1 MMHDKSN
8 TCDPVRDDLA
18 PLVDRDPEDLRA
30 HADHLASCDACRDL
44 KHEAAQAAERVADA
58 GADFVFPVDMATR
71 VLAAIDAEVDSAP
84 RAIPEVP
91 TPAPRAEAASKVREV
106 AEAKSK
112 TTAPKGDA
120 AAPAAGHATTRT
132 RWIWGVG
139 ALAAAAAVGGVVALG
154 SGLLSTDV
162 PGTAPIALPGT
173 TAPSGQL
180 AKVSR
185 ASTDGASGVEL
196 RAPGAS
202 SFAPIAIG
210 ASLPPGSVL
219 RTDAR
224 TRARV
229 NLSDGTVLVL
239 DQGTELSLDAS
250 VPRLVHLAS
259 GEIVA
264 DVAHLASG
272 PAAVFETPTGRVEV
286 LGTKFALSA
295 TQDLASV
302 RVTRGLVRVHGASGG
317 TADVPAGQEGM
328 MPKAG
333 TVRVAPVANL
343 ASTTAWSELGLQGET
358 VEAGPAGLGELRAR
372 RPGEREDRERP
383 LTLARHKV
391 SIRIAGNVARTEI
404 EEVFRND
411 GNDTLEG
418 VYRFPL
424 PPHGQI
430 ARLALDVDGRMEEG
444 AFVDRT
450 RAAKIWAGVIRA
462 ATPVQ
467 IRKPEDE
474 FIWVPGPWR
483 DPALLEWKRGGRFE
497 LRIFPIPA
505 HGERRVSLAYTETL
519 APMRDG
525 RRYVYPLP
533 RSGDASTR
541 VGRFEADVRV
551 AGADLSAPVVA
562 HGYEMRS
569 NREGDAMRMAFAQD
583 QFLPTGDIV
592 IDYALPNRD
601 AELRAWTY
609 VGTAAPQAVTGARPA
624 ARRAPGADEAVDT
637 AVREVSGDTR
647 PFVAFAIRPELP
659 GFTQSTPH
667 DYVLVVDASQSM
679 VGERYAR
686 AKRLASGI
694 VAEMDRR
701 DRFVVLACDAT
712 CRIMSDA
719 LASPSSVAAS
729 QVEAWLGSIRPAGA
743 SDVVGALSAAARA
756 LEGKRAEG
764 RSVQILYLGDGVAS
778 TGHRRVASLAAEAE
792 SLARTARVS
801 VTTVGIG
808 GDADAMALA
817 AIARSGGGQY
827 VPYVP
832 GERASTT
839 ALSVLETSYGV
850 SLTNAALELP
860 PGIVDVAPAKLPTIR
875 AGQEVIVVGRLA
887 SPEVQGEV
895 VLRGSVAGQ
904 PYVDRYPVSL
914 RPSSAE
920 GNAFVPQL
928 WAAGMI
934 ERLELEGRGED
945 RARIVAVSQ
954 VHGVL
959 SRHTSL
965 LVLESEAMFRAF
977 GVSRNH
983 PVAQWTGEGQA
994 EVSEANGTEAQA
1006 AGTRAGNLDSLA
1018 SLATGEVG
1026 GLGFAGADRGGGGA
1040 APMGGSMRR
1049 ARSEA
1054 DMDDAAGADEN
1065 EESRSAEREAPAD
1078 EPAADAR
1085 GDRFAAG
1092 PMPAP
1097 PPQLSQPAPVAANQ
1111 APAVGATSTR
1121 ATAPAKRPAGR
1132 AARPVGPGR
1141 WMRRVWIRVGQVQ
1154 GFGGTTAAE
1163 SQAVAEREAALR
1175 AQPESRDR
1183 HRDLLRALARS
1194 GQMARA
1200 LEIAEKWMG
1209 KDPLDTEAL
1218 TSLADVLGRSGQRD
1232 EALRFLSG
1240 VVDLDPDSKAL
1251 QERLAKAFERAG
1263 DADRACSHRIALAE
1277 ISANDPAAIG
1287 AAVRCERARAR
1298 FDGAQRLLSA
1308 AATSEI
1314 RARAD
1319 VAAGSVAPVSS
1330 ANGDI
1335 VADASWSGMA
1345 DLDLSIV
1352 TPQGTRISW
1361 MGGRTGVEA
1370 QAVRDT
1376 SRERLALR
1384 RATVGSYV
1392 IEVNRTRPG
1401 DTTPVVGRVA
1411 LSVLGQRRTF
1421 DFTMQGDHVAVGR
1434 AVVRRESRTETV
1446 FQ

>member
-1 MMHDKSN
+1 MNHDKSH

-18 PLVDRDPEDLRA
+18 PLVDRDPESMRA
-30 HADHLASCDACRDL
+30 HADHIASCDACRDL
-44 KHEAAQAAERVADA
+44 KYDAALAAERVADA
-58 GADFVFPVDMATR
+58 GADFVFPIDMATR
-71 VLAAIDAEVDSAP
+71 VLAAIDGAAAAQPQPAGEAPKPGP
-84 RAIPEVP
+84 RA
-91 TPAPRAEAASKVREV
+91 AEAAEEPRPSHVRAKA
-106 AEAKSK
+106 AEKP
-112 TTAPKGDA
+112 APEKPAAEKA
-120 AAPAAGHATTRT
+120 AAAGNATRRA
-132 RWIWGVG
+132 RWIWGMG
-139 ALAAAAAVGGVVALG
+139 ALAAAAAIGGVVALG
-154 SGLLSTDV
+154 SGLLSSDGGIGGPV
-162 PGTAPIALPGT
+162 APQPGT

-202 SFAPIAIG
+202 AFAPVAVG
-210 ASLPPGSVL
+210 ASLPPGSIV

-224 TRARV
+224 TRARL
-229 NLSDGTVLVL
+229 NLSDGTIVVL
-239 DQGTELSLDAS
+239 DQGTELALDAS

-264 DVAHLASG
+264 DVAHLAAG
-272 PAAVFETPTGRVEV
+272 PAAVFSTPTGRVEV

-295 TQDLASV
+295 TQELASV

-317 TADVPAGQEGM
+317 TADVPAGQEGT

-333 TVRVAPVANL
+333 AVSVAPAVNL
-343 ASTTAWSELGLQGET
+343 ASTTAWSELGIQGET
-358 VEAGPAGLGELRAR
+358 VEAGPSGLGELRAR

-430 ARLALDVDGRMEEG
+430 ARLALDVNGRMEEG

-551 AGADLSAPVVA
+551 AGADLTAPVVA

-609 VGTAAPQAVTGARPA
+609 VGTAAPQAVTPAA

-637 AVREVSGDTR
+637 AVREASGDAR
-647 PFVAFAIRPELP
+647 PFVAFAFRPELP

-667 DYVLVVDASQSM
+667 DYVLVIDSSQSM

-686 AKRLASGI
+686 ARRLASGI
-694 VAEMDRR
+694 VGEMDRR

-712 CRIMSDA
+712 CRMMSDA
-719 LASPSSVAAS
+719 PASPSAAAAG
-729 QVEAWLGSIRPAGA
+729 QVDAWLGGIRPAGA
-743 SDVVGALSAAARA
+743 SDVVATLQAAARA
-756 LEGKRAEG
+756 LDGKRAEG
-764 RSVQILYLGDGVAS
+764 RSVQVLYLGDGVAS
-778 TGHRRVASLAAEAE
+778 TGPRRVASLAAEAE
-792 SLARTARVS
+792 SLAQTARVA

-839 ALSVLETSYGV
+839 ALSVLETTYGV
-850 SLTNAALELP
+850 SLTNAVLEVP

-887 SPEVQGEV
+887 SPEVRGEV
-895 VLRGSVAGQ
+895 VLRGAVAGQ
-904 PYVDRYPVSL
+904 PYVDRYPVEL
-914 RPSSAE
+914 RPSTAE
-920 GNAFVPQL
+920 GNAFVPAL
-928 WAAGMI
+928 WAAGTI

-945 RARIVAVSQ
+945 RARIVALSQ

-977 GVSRNH
+977 GVSRNQ
-983 PVAQWTGEGQA
+983 PVAQWTGEGRT
-994 EVSEANGTEAQA
+994 EVSDVNGLEAQA
-1006 AGTRAGNLDSLA
+1006 QSATRSGNLE
-1018 SLATGEVG
+1018 SLATADVG
-1026 GLGFAGADRGGGGA
+1026 GLGFAGAGRGGGGA
-1040 APMGGSMRR
+1040 APMGGRMNR
-1049 ARSEA
+1049 ARSSA
-1054 DMDDAAGADEN
+1054 DLDEMAAGADE
-1065 EESRSAEREAPAD
+1065 EDRRAEEREAPAE
-1078 EPAADAR
+1078 EPSADAR

-1092 PMPAP
+1092 PMPR
-1097 PPQLSQPAPVAANQ
+1097 PQPSQPAPVANQ
-1111 APAVGATSTR
+1111 APMTQATS
-1121 ATAPAKRPAGR
+1121 APAKAPSRR

-1154 GFGGTTAAE
+1154 GFGGTSAAE

-1175 AQPESRDR
+1175 ERPESRDR
-1183 HRDLLRALARS
+1183 HRDLLRALARA
-1194 GQMARA
+1194 GQLPRA
-1200 LEIAEKWMG
+1200 FEIAEKWLG

-1218 TSLADVLGRSGQRD
+1218 TSLADVLGRTGQRD

-1240 VVDLDPDSKAL
+1240 VVDLDPDSKSL

-1298 FDGAQRLLSA
+1298 FDGAQRLLGA

-1314 RARAD
+1314 RTRAD
-1319 VAAGSVAPVSS
+1319 AAAGSAAPVPT

-1335 VADASWSGMA
+1335 VADATWSGMT
-1345 DLDLSIV
+1345 DLDLSII

-1392 IEVNRTRPG
+1392 IEVNRTRAG
-1401 DTTPVVGRVA
+1401 DTTPVFGRVA

-1421 DFTMQGDHVAVGR
+1421 DFSLQGDHASVGR
-1434 AVVRRESRTETV
+1434 AVVRREARMETV